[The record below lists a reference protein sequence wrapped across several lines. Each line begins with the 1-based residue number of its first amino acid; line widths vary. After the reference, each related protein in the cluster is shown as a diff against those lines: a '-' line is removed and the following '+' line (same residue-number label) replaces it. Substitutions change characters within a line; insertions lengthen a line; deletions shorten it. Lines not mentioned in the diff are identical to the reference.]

1 MVLQL
6 TPLLDLLLIVV
17 FAQYMDLQQTSQRTL
32 ASIRT
37 LSKRQTDRAQRQ
49 RTRAEG
55 ERDDARRVRDNCLN
69 EATAKAKTIS
79 ELRAEQDQLR
89 KDLADAQQAKLHALR
104 DLQQIAK
111 LLSELL
117 NIPDQ
122 ALKTALKDLP
132 AEGKRK
138 IRKALEDLRGKGAH
152 AIIRHLRKQEELKK
166 RVDIWEI
173 HIGDKNILTVM
184 FNGRKSGTGFRI
196 RNSDDFRLKLE
207 RRFRAEPEPKSLV
220 LLLASHSGGATRRT
234 RRDAETGLVALC
246 KGLRAKYEGKKR
258 FEAALI
264 GLIAKSPTPTPA
276 PPRPSTRETT
286 RTGTTSKGGPR
297 P

>member
-1 MVLQL
+1 MLNRRRMILQL

-17 FAQYMDLQQTSQRTL
+17 FAQYMDLQHTSQRAL

-37 LSKRQTDRAQRQ
+37 LSQRE
-49 RTRAEG
+49 TERAERLRKRAED
-55 ERDDARRVRDNCLN
+55 ERDDARKVRDNCLN
-69 EATAKAKTIS
+69 EAAARAKTIA
-79 ELRAEQDQLR
+79 ELRAEQEQLR
-89 KDLADAQQAKLHALR
+89 KELADAQQAKLHAVR
-104 DLQQIAK
+104 DLEQIAK

-117 NIPDQ
+117 NIPDEV
-122 ALKTALKDLP
+122 LKTALKDLP

-173 HIGDKNILTVM
+173 HIDDKNIITVM
-184 FNGRKSGTGFRI
+184 FNGRKSGTSFRI

-207 RRFRAEPEPKSLV
+207 RRFRAEAEPKSLV
-220 LLLASHSGGATRRT
+220 LLLSSHSGGATRRT
-234 RRDAETGLVALC
+234 RRDVETGLDALC
-246 KGLRAKYEGKKR
+246 KGLRARYEGKKR

-264 GLIAKSPTPTPA
+264 GLIQKSPTQGGPTP
-276 PPRPSTRETT
+276 
-286 RTGTTSKGGPR
+286 
-297 P
+297 